1 MSSGR
6 RGEISLLQAME
17 NHECSSFNLRVG
29 FGIECRLGNGKNR
42 RKEEEGGGRRR
53 KEGQESEEEE
63 EGRKRREQ
71 GSAGN
76 NEELAF

>member
-42 RKEEEGGGRRR
+42 RKEEEGGGRKGKKVRR
-53 KEGQESEEEE
+53 K
-63 EGRKRREQ
+63 RKVGKGENRAAPEIMK
-71 GSAGN
+71 N
-76 NEELAF
+76 